1 MGVAIQYRTFY
12 FNFYHDFNE
21 GIKLFRGMLTKIEHF
36 YRLYDSDFP
45 PVVPIKNTFLYVL
58 IFEIWP
64 SIEWSM
70 LFNKTFLYSKA
81 PFVGTGFFLF

>member
-1 MGVAIQYRTFY
+1 MGDLYGSMEVSNTIQEVAIKMGVAIQYRTFY

-58 IFEIWP
+58 IFEI
-64 SIEWSM
+64 
-70 LFNKTFLYSKA
+70 
-81 PFVGTGFFLF
+81 